1 MNWKYIFNPF
11 VKFSEKQLFIV
22 GLVGFI
28 ILVLFSFIFK
38 IPFMSLGKLGINFNL
53 KLSQAFINASFSYL
67 SAIAFFII
75 IAKIF
80 NKNTRIIDIVNTI
93 TISQLPFIIIFLILN
108 IPTLRQKNSLMLSS
122 DLENKVLAVALLS
135 TLSLII
141 SACSIYSLIL
151 LFNGF
156 KTSTNVKSWQKIMLL
171 FILYFI
177 FIVISQLYLPKL
189 KL

>member
-11 VKFSEKQLFIV
+11 LKFSEKKLLIV
-22 GLVGFI
+22 GLLGFV
-28 ILVLFSFIFK
+28 ILVLLSFIFK
-38 IPFMSLGKLGINFNL
+38 IPFTSLGKLGINFNL
-53 KLSQAFINASFSYL
+53 KLNQAFIYVSFSYI
-67 SAIAFFII
+67 SAIIYFIL

-80 NKNTRIIDIVNTI
+80 NKNTRLIDIVNTI
-93 TISQLPFIIIFLILN
+93 TISQIPFIVILLILN

-122 DLENKVLAVALLS
+122 DLDNQVLAVALLS
-135 TLSLII
+135 TLSLIM

-156 KTSTNVKSWQKIMLL
+156 KTSTNIKSWQKIVLL
-171 FILYFI
+171 FIFYFI
-177 FIVISQLYLPKL
+177 FIIISQVYLPKL